1 MPLTVSG
8 EILPPDRHLCLS
20 RPAARVLNSDRERRD
35 HGKAN
40 MTRRMSD
47 QIFSRR
53 SLASAAAPPP
63 RDPDDDEDEE
73 EDDADEDDDRE
84 PAVIREPDED

>member
-1 MPLTVSG
+1 M
-8 EILPPDRHLCLS
+8 
-20 RPAARVLNSDRERRD
+20 LNSDRERRD

-47 QIFSRR
+47 RIFSRR

-63 RDPDDDEDEE
+63 RDPDDEEDEE
-73 EDDADEDDDRE
+73 EEDDGDDDDDRE